1 MKRHQSPAISATPLS
16 ASTKV
21 LYGLLAAVCI
31 VIGLIGLLIPIIP
44 GVLFLLGAL
53 YLIGKIS
60 TRVKGWSDR
69 QPGLQRMHV
78 RLEGLRHVSVV
89 DRLKVVGLTCFA
101 LTLRVFERGV
111 VLLRRALRR

>member
-1 MKRHQSPAISATPLS
+1 MKHHQSLAISATPLS

-78 RLEGLRHVSVV
+78 RLDGLRHISVV
-89 DRLKVVGLTCFA
+89 VRLKGVGLTCYE
-101 LTLRVFERGV
+101 LTLRGLERGV

>member
-1 MKRHQSPAISATPLS
+1 MKRHQSLAISATPLS
-16 ASTKV
+16 ASTKI
-21 LYGLLAAVCI
+21 LYGLLAVVCI

-69 QPGLQRMHV
+69 QPGLQRMHG

-89 DRLKVVGLTCFA
+89 DRLKVVGLTCFE
-101 LTLRVFERGV
+101 LTLRGFERGV